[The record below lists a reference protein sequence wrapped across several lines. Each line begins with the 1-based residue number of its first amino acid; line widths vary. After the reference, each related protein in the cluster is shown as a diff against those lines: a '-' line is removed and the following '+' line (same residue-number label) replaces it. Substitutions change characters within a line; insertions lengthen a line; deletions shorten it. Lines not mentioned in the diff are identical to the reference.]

1 MQASTHAVRNSVAT
15 IIRASAIT
23 CACLAAACAPN
34 AANTPNTLNTPPSP
48 LAPPASASAPTHIAV
63 IAAETGSMSP
73 IGIAAMRGAQLAI
86 TEHNRTSTLRFDTEC
101 IDTQSSSPRT
111 AELARAAAARNT
123 LGIGF
128 TDSDPALVA
137 VPEFTRLGK
146 PFVVLGAT
154 DPKLPARCGAG
165 TFLACFGDD
174 AQAIAAADFGAARF
188 GKRTLVIFDSRYE
201 YTRTIASYFRSH
213 MGNDL
218 GGTVVA
224 EFDLSFTP
232 AAAIAPHLVAPVNQA
247 EFIFVACMPE
257 DIAAVLKSVRS
268 ALPTTPIIGGDS
280 FDCAAVLNTPTA
292 NSQASTNAAPAT
304 VPSNR
309 VWFTT
314 HAWLGAGASPA
325 ALAFVD
331 AYSTA
336 YGTPPPNAFAALGY
350 DTARLAIDARTRAG
364 SDDPKAIAAALAA
377 TTNFQGITGTISYA
391 NGPVPQKKVWIVSVA
406 NGTLQLTP

>member
-1 MQASTHAVRNSVAT
+1 MQAQMYAVRTSVVT

-23 CACLAAACAPN
+23 GACLAAACTPN
-34 AANTPNTLNTPPSP
+34 ATNTQNTPNATP
-48 LAPPASASAPTHIAV
+48 APASTPTHIAV
-63 IAAETGSMSP
+63 LAAETGPMSP
-73 IGIAAMRGAQLAI
+73 VGLTAMRGAQLAI
-86 TEHNRTSTLRFDTEC
+86 TEHNRASTLRFDAEC
-101 IDTQSSSPRT
+101 IDTQSSSARAT
-111 AELARAAAARNT
+111 ETARAAAVRNT
-123 LGIGF
+123 IGIGF

-146 PFVVLGAT
+146 PFVVIGAT

-174 AQAIAAADFGAARF
+174 AQAIAAADFAAARF
-188 GKRTLVIFDSRYE
+188 GKRTLVIFDSRHE
-201 YTRTIASYFRSH
+201 YTRTLASFFRSH
-213 MGNDL
+213 MGNQL

-232 AAAIAPHLVAPVNQA
+232 APAIAPHLVAPANNA
-247 EFIFVACMPE
+247 DFIFVACMPE
-257 DIAAVLKSVRS
+257 DITAVLKSVRS

-280 FDCAAVLNTPTA
+280 FDCDAVLNTPTA
-292 NSQASTNAAPAT
+292 TGQASTNAAAAT
-304 VPSNR
+304 APSNH

-325 ALAFVD
+325 AQAFVA

-350 DTARLAIDARTRAG
+350 DAARLAIDARTRAG

-377 TTNFQGITGTISYA
+377 TTAFHGVTGTISYA
-391 NGPVPQKKVWIVSVA
+391 NGPVPKKDVWIVSVTK
-406 NGTLQLTP
+406 GVRQREE